1 MKIYTRGGDQGET
14 SLFGGQR
21 VPKGSPRVE
30 AYGAVDELNAW
41 VGICAS
47 FLAHEAEW
55 QRRLV
60 EVQGDLFQMGALL
73 ATPPER
79 GKSPTRGLDERDVLK
94 LEAWIDEA
102 MEEAGELKTFILP
115 GGTREAAFLHGA
127 RTVCRRAER
136 EAVRLAGDEPVPLA
150 VLAYLNRL
158 SDWLFA
164 LARAVNRRQGVA
176 DVPWV
181 GAPRKGEDL

>member
-1 MKIYTRGGDQGET
+1 MKIYTRGGDKGET

-21 VPKGSPRVE
+21 VSKTSPRVE

-41 VGICAS
+41 LGICAAY
-47 FLAHEAEW
+47 LKAEDEW
-55 QRRLV
+55 HRRLL

-73 ATPPER
+73 ATPPHRE
-79 GKSPTRGLDERDVLK
+79 KPPARGLDEEDILK
-94 LEAWIDEA
+94 LESWIDEA

-115 GGTREAAFLHGA
+115 GGSPEAAFLHGA

-136 EAVRLAGDEPVPLA
+136 EVVRLAGEEPVPLV

-164 LARAVNRRQGVA
+164 LARAVNRRRGVA

-181 GAPRKGEDL
+181 GAPRKGENP